1 VTIAVTSRFKAG
13 FIVTVANTLAINNT
27 AVIIIS
33 TVATQSTRRSL
44 LASGVQVSYKVESSS
59 KSIGKILNDAIASGS
74 FGNNL
79 QRNTGTSV
87 TALVSVI
94 VTDITPTNMPSLMPN
109 DNWEAVT
116 GLRLGIVPV
125 IIIAVVGFLIIFI
138 FLILRYHYSGR
149 KRHLIKKYNTVSVA
163 VAPI

>member
-1 VTIAVTSRFKAG
+1 VTIAVTSGFKAG
-13 FIVTVANTLAINNT
+13 FIITIANTLTISST
-27 AVIIIS
+27 AVMIIS
-33 TVATQSTRRSL
+33 TLATQSTRRSL

-87 TALVSVI
+87 TALASVI
-94 VTDITPTNMPSLMPN
+94 VTDITPTSMPTLTPN
-109 DNWEAVT
+109 DNGEVGT

-125 IIIAVVGFLIIFI
+125 IIIAVVGFFIILI

-149 KRHLIKKYNTVSVA
+149 KRHLVQKYNTVVVA